1 MRRFILVCVACAL
14 FAAAGVIASAGDQ
27 IVIPS
32 NRTGN
37 CELFLIDL
45 GGGEPK
51 NLTNNK
57 AEDRYPAWSPD
68 GKQIAFVSDRDGPQH
83 NIYVMD
89 ADGGNVKQLTKG
101 QEKYCYAPAWSP
113 DGKKIAHISRDE
125 SGAATMIM
133 DADGGNAKKIAENCW
148 DPQWSPNGKKILFT
162 RLTNQGFHIHVM
174 DADGSNQKDLDTA
187 NNTLGFSYPNW
198 SPDGKKI
205 VYGDMTTAGSIEIV
219 TADADGQNQEL
230 LTNLGGVNS
239 FATFSPDGKKIL
251 FRPVSGETWPYY
263 LMDAN
268 GQNVKVIEQLA
279 KEPPLNQRIDSGLA
293 AWKPKEKEAE
303 QHK

>member
-1 MRRFILVCVACAL
+1 MRRFYLACVACAL
-14 FAAAGVIASAGDQ
+14 FVGAGVIASAGDQ

-32 NRTGN
+32 NRTGD

-45 GGGEPK
+45 AGGEAK

-68 GKQIAFVSDRDGPQH
+68 GKKIAFVSNRDGSQH
-83 NIYVMD
+83 HIYVMD

-101 QEKYCYAPAWSP
+101 ADRFCYAPSWSP
-113 DGKKIAHISRDE
+113 DGTKIAHIARND

-133 DADGGNAKKIAENCW
+133 DADGGNAKKLAENCW
-148 DPQWSPNGKKILFT
+148 DPQWSPNGKKIVFT
-162 RLTNQGFHIHVM
+162 RLMTGGFHIHVM

-205 VYGDMTTAGSIEIV
+205 VYGDMTTAGAVEIV

-251 FRPVSGETWPYY
+251 FRQVSGATWPFY

-268 GQNVKVIEQLA
+268 GQNLKVVEQLA

-293 AWKPKEKEAE
+293 AWKPLEK
-303 QHK
+303 HK